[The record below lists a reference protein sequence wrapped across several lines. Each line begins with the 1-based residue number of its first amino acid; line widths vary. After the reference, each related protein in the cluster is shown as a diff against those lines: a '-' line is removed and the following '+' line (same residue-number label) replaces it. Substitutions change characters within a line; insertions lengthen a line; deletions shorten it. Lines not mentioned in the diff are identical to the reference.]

1 MGTAVKG
8 MFNEVNLKLLTII
21 DFIRCLQIPP
31 RHTLFLRLMI
41 GYQVDSN
48 CKFYTLRVL
57 SCSRYKLP

>member
-31 RHTLFLRLMI
+31 RHTLMLFLRLMI
-41 GYQVDSN
+41 GYQVAS
-48 CKFYTLRVL
+48 KLHVT
-57 SCSRYKLP
+57 RYVF

>member
-41 GYQVDSN
+41 GYQVAS
-48 CKFYTLRVL
+48 KLHVT
-57 SCSRYKLP
+57 RYVF

>member
-31 RHTLFLRLMI
+31 RHTLLI
-41 GYQVDSN
+41 GYQVDS
-48 CKFYTLRVL
+48 
-57 SCSRYKLP
+57 KLHVTCFELFTIEVALI

>member
-41 GYQVDSN
+41 GYQVDS
-48 CKFYTLRVL
+48 
-57 SCSRYKLP
+57 KLHVTCFELFTIEVALI